1 MNHLPYWERWL
12 DEVGAQ
18 GVDLALLPE
27 SFNGCGG
34 EHTMKDFNFLF
45 RFLPTCSQ
53 PF

>member
-34 EHTMKDFNFLF
+34 EHTMK
-45 RFLPTCSQ
+45 
-53 PF
+53 